1 VKREVIVSGFGG
13 QGVMSI
19 GKFLVEAGLLEGLE
33 VCWVP
38 SYGPEMRGGT
48 ANCSVILSTEMI
60 GSPVVSQP
68 TELIVMNS
76 PSLRKFEQTVV
87 PGGIILLD
95 CNEVEAKVTRTD
107 VKVIDVP
114 CESIARELGAPKV
127 SNMVLLGAYLEATGA
142 LKVETVRG
150 MLEHKFAGKKAKY
163 IPINFQAL
171 ERGMACVHK

>member
-1 VKREVIVSGFGG
+1 MKREIVISGFGG

-48 ANCSVILSTEMI
+48 AHCSVVLSTEMI
-60 GSPVVSQP
+60 GSPVVSRP

-87 PGGIILLD
+87 PGGTILLD
-95 CNEVEAKVTRTD
+95 CTEVTAKVTRTD

-114 CESIARELGAPKV
+114 CESIARELGEPKV
-127 SNMVLLGAYLEATGA
+127 SNMVLLGAYLQATGV
-142 LKVETVRG
+142 LKLETVQG
-150 MLEHKFAGKKAKY
+150 MLEHKFTGKKAKY
-163 IPINFQAL
+163 IPINLQAL
-171 ERGMACVHK
+171 ERGMLCAKE

>member
-1 VKREVIVSGFGG
+1 MKREVIVSGFGG

-48 ANCSVILSTEMI
+48 ANCSVILSSEMI
-60 GSPVVSQP
+60 GSPVVSHP

-76 PSLRKFEQTVV
+76 PSLRKFEPTVV

-95 CNEVEAKVTRTD
+95 CNEVEAKTTRTD
-107 VKVIDVP
+107 VRVIDVP

-127 SNMVLLGAYLEATGA
+127 SNMVLLGAYLQATGA
-142 LKVETVRG
+142 LKLETVQN
-150 MLEHKFAGKKAKY
+150 MLRQKFTGKKAGY
-163 IPINFQAL
+163 LPINLQAL
-171 ERGMACVHK
+171 ERGMKCVGG